1 MDIKNLQII
10 TSKFSPNFT
19 FIKIFLISVLLF
31 IYDFSIALERN
42 IRVIKTEQ
50 GYEFYD
56 SDKPVLFYQVT
67 PKATPR
73 GTDSRANYCHPVY
86 GIDGEILT
94 EDFPK
99 DHLHHRGI
107 FWAWHQVIIG
117 DTRVRDM
124 WECKN
129 FVWDVHNVEIL
140 KNQNR
145 SAAILAN
152 VYWKSPQWENG
163 KKPFA
168 EETVTIRVHD
178 IKNNVRA
185 IDFFIE
191 ILALENGLHIGGSE
205 NRKEYGGFS
214 TRIVLPKDIIMND
227 SSGIVKPKRNLLS
240 AGDWVNFS
248 GTFGKEKS
256 NFAIFVHP
264 SNPGYTRKWVLRK
277 SRSMQNAAYPG
288 RKPVLVST
296 ERPLVLKYRLVLHKN
311 ADLNKL
317 FDEYISCVP

>member
-178 IKNNVRA
+178 IKNNVRLQE
-185 IDFFIE
+185 IE
-191 ILALENGLHIGGSE
+191 
-205 NRKEYGGFS
+205 
-214 TRIVLPKDIIMND
+214 TW
-227 SSGIVKPKRNLLS
+227 LL
-240 AGDWVNFS
+240 N
-248 GTFGKEKS
+248 
-256 NFAIFVHP
+256 
-264 SNPGYTRKWVLRK
+264 
-277 SRSMQNAAYPG
+277 
-288 RKPVLVST
+288 
-296 ERPLVLKYRLVLHKN
+296 
-311 ADLNKL
+311 
-317 FDEYISCVP
+317 